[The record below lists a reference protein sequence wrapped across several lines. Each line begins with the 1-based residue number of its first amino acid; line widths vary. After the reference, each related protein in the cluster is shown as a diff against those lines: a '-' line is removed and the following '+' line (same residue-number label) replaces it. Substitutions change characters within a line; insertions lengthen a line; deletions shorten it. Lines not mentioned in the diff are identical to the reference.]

1 MWVQKNTKERVL
13 TFFGSMKLDHEFV
26 KAPQNRYIV
35 VAFDSETENI
45 LTSVN
50 VVGQEIINTNY

>member
-1 MWVQKNTKERVL
+1 
-13 TFFGSMKLDHEFV
+13 MKLDHEFV

-35 VAFDSETENI
+35 IAFDSETEDI

-50 VVGQEIINTNY
+50 VVGQEIITLKLLLTF